1 MGPTED
7 PDAVA
12 REVAALADRFAS
24 LGRRLADAARGL
36 TEGGA
41 PPSVEVIDE
50 LDASRSQLADAR
62 RRVVDV
68 ARAMD
73 VPAIPAPEELASVQ
87 ALRSLVEAAI
97 QAGEQRAARD
107 AKQRALAVLERID
120 ELRHRDDPR
129 FAALVAC
136 QAAAAQLR
144 AVLAAVE
151 WPASHDD
158 LTALAEGRHPLAY
171 LLEFVERQDALDDAR
186 WEQIEDALVAAFGR
200 PLAVAAAR
208 GRLTVGVAV
217 PRPRPPPLAEPAL
230 HGDWGD
236 EWPTVTIER
245 PAEPAPTPAA
255 PRLAGGEEH
264 VACVQALLWDAL
276 GQDRVGIA
284 FHLATHLEEE
294 HPDAAADRTPR
305 LPPWLLRAVALG
317 RHVRHAN
324 GDVALLLGEDFA
336 RVAAG
341 DATISAGDGDE
352 GRAARLVLAA
362 AALRP
367 ALVAPDTAAW
377 SVLGLLRQEDGAPYL
392 TRYCQL
398 VADHGKG
405 HPPLGQDLPALDPAA
420 WRDTLEDLLREIGAW
435 RVRVL
440 GLRTPFPPAT
450 DVWRQWLRPD
460 GLIHSLLLPLTV
472 DPWGLDMARG
482 LVERLSNEAQIRWE
496 VAETDRRVL
505 GRRVGPDIEA
515 RPAARRE
522 LRRRVREAVGFAHRW
537 IALQESRPGRAENEA
552 RRQTRRLS
560 ESLHELRASVAD
572 EVAALCSPSAS
583 PPLRAAGT
591 QCRVAL
597 ESVDRLLAEG
607 FGRQEEPLPAH
618 VLHAD
623 LLRVPGALLDAD
635 WQPRQKD
642 DEAVTEGLQKVLA
655 SREEARDWR
664 RAFDGAVAA
673 LDHRASGQIIEYL
686 DLDPDVDVDVD
697 VDADVDEAS
706 RGNGEPASSPQPPDL
721 NLDELRSI
729 RAQALQRCRE
739 ALAHAVAATRSAIDS
754 AAAHGLLTESERGR
768 FSDRTERVALA
779 LPATLRFA
787 PPHQALRDVR
797 DELGERP
804 RLAQAAIAAGREDGD
819 QVDGRGRERAALEA
833 MDGPCLLFSGPHMGA
848 STLLRRIA
856 RDRHTPARGDVA
868 VCVDLAP
875 GAAGELQP
883 PAARLWRVAQRELA
897 LAGVIA
903 PENAATGSP
912 QPDVIVH
919 GIDGWLRAD
928 PARRLLLLIDEADGL
943 LEGEDGLM
951 ADSWDRDSL
960 PVGARCAELMA
971 RHPGRCKVVVAGR
984 QVVQRVAKRAQHP
997 LARAGSLRLGPL
1009 LDDGG
1014 WRAARALAQ
1023 RLVADA
1029 GCRFETADLLDR
1041 VLARANYRPGGI
1053 RRYCELLVGRASD
1066 GRITSEQVDAVAS
1079 SREGRD
1085 ILAAPLLAAAHLDP
1099 RYDVIA
1105 RSLALDYWD
1114 APEDAEVSGDGLPR
1128 ASLSAEAAAWWG
1140 PGFRHD
1146 PPNDWAE
1153 LLDEM
1158 VGLAMLRTAGADGV
1172 ALDCPNLVPYL
1183 GSEDE
1188 QVACLLEL
1196 GTGVAPAA
1204 SQQER

>member
-24 LGRRLADAARGL
+24 LGRRLADVAREL

-68 ARAMD
+68 ARAME

-87 ALRSLVEAAI
+87 ALRSLLEAAI

-120 ELRHRDDPR
+120 DLRHRDDPR

-136 QAAAAQLR
+136 QAAAAQLH

-151 WPASHDD
+151 WPASHGD

-171 LLEFVERQDALDDAR
+171 LLEFVERQDTLDDAR
-186 WEQIEDALVAAFGR
+186 WEQLEDALVAAFGR

-217 PRPRPPPLAEPAL
+217 PRPTPAPLAEPAL

-245 PAEPAPTPAA
+245 PAEPAPTSAA

-264 VACVQALLWDAL
+264 VACLQALLWDAL

-294 HPDAAADRTPR
+294 HPDPDADRTPR

-341 DATISAGDGDE
+341 DAPINAGDGDE

-377 SVLGLLRQEDGAPYL
+377 SVLRLLRQEDGAPYL

-398 VADHGKG
+398 VADYGQG

-450 DVWRQWLRPD
+450 AVWRQWLRPD

-515 RPAARRE
+515 RPAALRE

-537 IALQESRPGRAENEA
+537 IALQESRPGRAEDEA

-607 FGRQEEPLPAH
+607 FGRQEEPLPARI
-618 VLHAD
+618 LHAD

-642 DEAVTEGLQKVLA
+642 DEAVTEGLQEVLA

-673 LDHRASGQIIEYL
+673 LDHRASGQIIDYL
-686 DLDPDVDVDVD
+686 DLDPDRDGAVDKTS
-697 VDADVDEAS
+697 E
-706 RGNGEPASSPQPPDL
+706 GNGEL

-739 ALAHAVAATRSAIDS
+739 ALAHAVAATRGAIDS

-797 DELGERP
+797 EELGEPP

-819 QVDGRGRERAALEA
+819 EVDGRGRERAELEA
-833 MDGPCLLFSGPHMGA
+833 MDGPCLLFGGPHMGA
-848 STLLRRIA
+848 STLLRQIA
-856 RDRHTPARGDVA
+856 RDRHAPARGDVA

-883 PAARLWRVAQRELA
+883 PAERLWRVTQRELA

-903 PENAATGSP
+903 PENAAAGSP
-912 QPDVIVH
+912 HPDAIVH
-919 GIDGWLRAD
+919 GIDRWLRAD

-943 LEGEDGLM
+943 LEGEAGTTS
-951 ADSWDRDSL
+951 DSSDSDSDSL
-960 PVGARCAELMA
+960 PTGARCAELMA
-971 RHPGRCKVVVAGR
+971 RHRGRCKVVVAGR
-984 QVVQRVAKRAQHP
+984 QVVQRVAKHAQHP

-1029 GCRFETADLLDR
+1029 GCRFETTDLLDR

-1053 RRYCELLVGRASD
+1053 RRYCELLVSRASD

-1085 ILAAPLLAAAHLDP
+1085 ILAAPLLAAALDP

-1114 APEDAEVSGDGLPR
+1114 APEEAEVSGDGVPR

-1153 LLDEM
+1153 LFDEM
-1158 VGLAMLRTAGADGV
+1158 VGLAVLRPAGADSV

-1204 SQQER
+1204 SQGER